1 MRRNPFDMSDLDAE
15 IEANEEQQPPVQ
27 IHARQSIDGQRS
39 LLQDE
44 ERRNDDL
51 KDRFIGAI
59 DQGTTSTRFIIFDCT
74 GNPIA
79 KYQAEYHQIHE
90 FSGWHEQDPYEMV
103 DSVYTCIEEAMK
115 NFLALGHSKSDIEAI
130 GITSQRETTLCWDWE
145 SGEPLCHSIAW
156 PDTRTKALVREL
168 RGQEGA
174 DELKNICGL
183 PLSTYPS
190 SVSLV
195 WLLRN
200 NEAVKKAYE
209 EGRLAFGTVDSW
221 LIYNLNGGP
230 EGNHHVTDV
239 TNASRTMFM
248 NLETLDY
255 DQRLLDFFGL
265 DRNKIRLPKIIP
277 SSDPDGFGYIRSGP
291 LEGVPIT
298 SDLGDQSA
306 ALVGHCS
313 FTPGT
318 AKNTYGTGCFLL
330 YNVGEKPVISKH
342 GLLGTVGFQLGKKR
356 KPVYALEG
364 SVAVAG
370 SGVSFL
376 MNNMGFFRDSRK
388 VSDLAA
394 MVPDNGGCIFVTAF
408 SGLFAPYWIDDA
420 KGTIFG
426 ITQHTQRGH
435 IARATMEA
443 ACFQTKAILD
453 AMEMDSGHKLSEL
466 AVDGGMSNSDICMQT
481 QADIIQI
488 PVERPAMHETTALG
502 AAIAAGFA
510 IDIWKEFSELRNMN
524 RANRTS
530 FSPAIS
536 PEQSGKMYK
545 QWTKAV
551 EMSRGW
557 VDHSE
562 MQGEE

>member
-1 MRRNPFDMSDLDAE
+1 
-15 IEANEEQQPPVQ
+15 
-27 IHARQSIDGQRS
+27 
-39 LLQDE
+39 
-44 ERRNDDL
+44 
-51 KDRFIGAI
+51 
-59 DQGTTSTRFIIFDCT
+59 
-74 GNPIA
+74 
-79 KYQAEYHQIHE
+79 
-90 FSGWHEQDPYEMV
+90 MV

-115 NFLALGHSKSDIEAI
+115 TFLALGHSKSDIEAI

-145 SGEPLCHSIAW
+145 TGEPLCPSIAW
-156 PDTRTKALVREL
+156 PDTRTKVLVREL
-168 RGQEGA
+168 RAQEGA
-174 DELKNICGL
+174 EDLKNICGL

-195 WLLRN
+195 WLIRN
-200 NEAVKKAYE
+200 DEAVKQAYE

-221 LIYNLNGGP
+221 LIYNLNGGI

-255 DQRLLDFFGL
+255 DDNLLKFFGI
-265 DRNKIRLPKIIP
+265 DRKKIRLPKILP

-306 ALVGHCS
+306 ALVGHCA
-313 FTPGT
+313 FEPGT

-330 YNVGEKPVISKH
+330 YNVGEKPVVSKH
-342 GLLGTVGFQLGKKR
+342 GLLGTVGFQLGRKR

-376 MNNMGFFRDSRK
+376 MNNLGFFRDSRK

-420 KGTIFG
+420 KGTIC
-426 ITQHTQRGH
+426 
-435 IARATMEA
+435 E
-443 ACFQTKAILD
+443 
-453 AMEMDSGHKLSEL
+453 
-466 AVDGGMSNSDICMQT
+466 
-481 QADIIQI
+481 
-488 PVERPAMHETTALG
+488 
-502 AAIAAGFA
+502 
-510 IDIWKEFSELRNMN
+510 
-524 RANRTS
+524 
-530 FSPAIS
+530 
-536 PEQSGKMYK
+536 
-545 QWTKAV
+545 
-551 EMSRGW
+551 
-557 VDHSE
+557 
-562 MQGEE
+562 